1 MIYTQ
6 DYLLAVQVYESL
18 LEQLPGQR
26 SQLLSL
32 MGRLFLSLGDLP
44 SAQSYFS
51 QVSSP
56 GGEGGEGGEGDGGEW
71 ETILTYI
78 NQWVP
83 QS

>member
-1 MIYTQ
+1 MIYIQ
-6 DYLLAVQVYESL
+6 DYLLAAQVYDSL

-26 SQLLSL
+26 GQLLSL

-51 QVSSP
+51 QVACLA
-56 GGEGGEGGEGDGGEW
+56 GGEGGEGDGSER
-71 ETILTYI
+71 ETVLTHI